1 MADWDKILL
10 AVAPH
15 GKPAVRDGFA
25 ASLDACVARADL
37 SSKLRLA
44 HFIAQTAHESAGL
57 ATTTEYASGRA
68 YEGRK
73 DLGNVFPGDGA
84 RFKGR
89 GLIQLTGRANYEK
102 FGKALGLDL
111 VGAPASAATFPTAAL
126 TGAEYWRERGLN
138 APADRDDI
146 EGVTHRVN
154 GGLNGLA
161 SRKAFLAK
169 AKHALSDLKG
179 ALTARAAEETH
190 KATAKAASATAAAT
204 TGAAS
209 VAPVIVPNAATH
221 AALGSGGE
229 WALIALGLALAA
241 GAAFLFFS
249 IRKHQD
255 AAAALTSASQGV

>member
-1 MADWDKILL
+1 MTDWSKILL

-15 GKPAVRDGFA
+15 GKAAVREGFA
-25 ASLDACVARADL
+25 ASMDACAARADL

-44 HFIAQTAHESAGL
+44 HFIAQCAHESAGL

-73 DLGNVFPGDGA
+73 DLGNVFPGDGV

-89 GLIQLTGRANYEK
+89 GLIQLTGRDNYAK

-111 VGAPASAATFPTAAL
+111 VGAPASAAAFPAAAL

-138 APADRDDI
+138 AFADRDDI
-146 EGVTHRVN
+146 EGVTRRVN

-161 SRKAFLAK
+161 SRQAFLAK

-190 KATAKAASATAAAT
+190 KATTKAASATAAVT

-209 VAPVIVPNAATH
+209 VAPVIVPNAQTH
-221 AALGSGGE
+221 AALGSGGV
-229 WALIALGLALAA
+229 WALVALAVALVA
-241 GAAFLFFS
+241 GGAFLFLS
-249 IRKHQD
+249 TRKHQD
-255 AAAALTSASQGV
+255 AAAALTSAAQGV